1 LSYRITLIP
10 GDGSGPDVVRA
21 AVSVLEATG
30 IGFEWEE
37 FVAGE
42 AALEKY
48 GTPLPEAMLES
59 IRRNKVAL
67 KGPLT
72 TPIGTGF
79 RSVNV
84 AIRQRL
90 DLYAC
95 LRPFRSFKG
104 VRSPFGEI
112 DLVVVRENTEGLY
125 AGIEHRILDVA
136 AEAVA
141 LTTRFASE
149 RIVRFAFE
157 YAKANRRNKVTAIHK
172 ANILKLSDGLF
183 LEVARSVAEEYPE
196 IEFADMLIDAACMQ
210 LVRAPERF
218 EVLVLPNLYGDIV
231 SDLVAGLV
239 GGLGLAPGANLGE
252 EYAVFE
258 PSHGS
263 APKYAGLD
271 KVNPTATILSAA
283 MMLRHL
289 GESGAAQKVEKATTQ
304 VIEEGRYVTYDIC
317 PEGRKPSTT
326 STMAEAIADR
336 IGDLSRSP

>member
-1 LSYRITLIP
+1 MAHRITLIP

-21 AVSVLEATG
+21 AVRVLETTG
-30 IGFEWEE
+30 IEFEWEE
-37 FVAGE
+37 FLAGE
-42 AALEKY
+42 AALERY
-48 GTPLPEAMLES
+48 GTPVPEAMLES

-72 TPIGTGF
+72 TPIGRGF

-95 LRPFRSFKG
+95 LRPCRSFRG
-104 VRSPFGEI
+104 IESPFRDI

-141 LTTRFASE
+141 LRTRFASE

-157 YAKANRRNKVTAIHK
+157 YAKTNQRGKVTAIHK
-172 ANILKLSDGLF
+172 ANILKFADGLF
-183 LEVARSVAEEYPE
+183 LEVARGVAEEYPE

-231 SDLVAGLV
+231 SDLVAGLI

-271 KVNPTATILSAA
+271 KVNPTATIVSGA

-289 GESGAAQKVEKATTQ
+289 GEWEAARRVEKATAQ

-317 PEGRKPSTT
+317 PEGRKPSAT
-326 STMAEAIADR
+326 SAMAEAIADR
-336 IGDLSRSP
+336 IRDLSCSS

>member
-1 LSYRITLIP
+1 MSYRITLIP
-10 GDGSGPDVVRA
+10 GDGSGPDEVRA
-21 AVSVLEATG
+21 AESVLEATG

-125 AGIEHRILDVA
+125 AGIEHRILNVA

-271 KVNPTATILSAA
+271 KINPTATILSAA